1 MRRTIVALC
10 FALLLAPS
18 SALAADDDPR
28 ATALTLTAFGTL
40 GMLGSLSMDGELK
53 ASSPDVDLM
62 NEAAPQYEVDLAVSY
77 GGGFQLDV
85 PLQRYVSAAAIVRM
99 MGWRAQTDGPRSL
112 LLDLLVAPRLRFPIA
127 FGKQGVAI
135 PFLQVPIGLSHM
147 FGDSPNGEDAVG
159 TPDEQAFAIGVG
171 LGAIILLSESFGLSL
186 ELGWLRRSYST
197 SYSHYIVTSGGG
209 IDVEVDAITISEAY
223 FQPGLT
229 IAF

>member
-1 MRRTIVALC
+1 MRRTIVALS

-18 SALAADDDPR
+18 SALADDDDPR
-28 ATALTLTAFGTL
+28 AMALTLTAFGTL
-40 GMLGSLSMDGELK
+40 GMLGSLSVDG
-53 ASSPDVDLM
+53 A
-62 NEAAPQYEVDLAVSY
+62 EVDLAVSY

-85 PLQRYVSAAAIVRM
+85 PLQRYVSAAAIVRTM
-99 MGWRAQTDGPRSL
+99 AWSAQTNDPRSL

-127 FGKQGVAI
+127 FGKQGLAI
-135 PFLQVPIGLSHM
+135 PFLQVPIGLSHL
-147 FGDSPNGEDAVG
+147 FGEESNGEDAQG
-159 TPDEQAFAIGVG
+159 SPNEQAFAIGVG

-197 SYSHYIVTSGGG
+197 SYSQYIVTSGVG
-209 IDVEVDAITISEAY
+209 IDVEVDADITISEAY